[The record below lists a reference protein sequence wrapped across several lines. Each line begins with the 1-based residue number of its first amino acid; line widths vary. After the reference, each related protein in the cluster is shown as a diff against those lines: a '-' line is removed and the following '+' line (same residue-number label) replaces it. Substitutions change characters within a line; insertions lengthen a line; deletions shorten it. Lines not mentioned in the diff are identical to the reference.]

1 MLVTT
6 QGGDMKR
13 GKSGWMFVLGLI
25 GSGALGLSGV
35 QGQTINNVGT
45 PATVVSFQDDAATPA
60 PVAEAAACCDSG
72 LGEPRTLFGN
82 GCSDRCL
89 NIGGWFAM
97 GIHTK
102 SNDLFNSAPDSFDLS
117 QGWMFVEKEAN
128 STCGELAFGFRFDAM
143 YGVDGPDTQAFGNPG
158 STWDRDPAFTRGGK
172 YGWALPQLYGEVAMG
187 DLSVKIGH
195 FYTLAGY
202 ESVPAPQNFFYSH
215 SIMMYNSEPFTHTG
229 AIATYEMNDCT
240 TLYGGW
246 TAGWD
251 TGFDQFGDGSTF
263 LGGFSRNMGDD
274 ASFTYI
280 TTFGDLGARGD
291 DAYSHS
297 MVLDLQLTECL
308 QTVFQSDVLRVNSTG
323 EDNFALSNYLFYTMS
338 DRLTV
343 GRRIEWWK
351 GDNVT
356 GYAPHGGDLP
366 PSGSHSQY
374 EATYG
379 FNYKAT
385 ANLTV
390 RPEYRYDWSPGLDYK
405 ESIFGIDFVMTF

>member
-1 MLVTT
+1 
-6 QGGDMKR
+6 MKR
-13 GKSGWMFVLGLI
+13 GTSGWMFVLGLI
-25 GSGALGLSGV
+25 GSGAFGLSGV
-35 QGQTINNVGT
+35 NAQTINNVGT
-45 PATVVSFQDDAATPA
+45 PATVVSFQDNAGTPA
-60 PVAEAAACCDSG
+60 PVAETVACLDSG

-82 GCSDRCL
+82 SCSDTCL

-97 GIHTK
+97 GIHSA
-102 SNDLFNSAPDSFDLS
+102 SNDLFNSNPDSFDLS
-117 QGWMFVEKEAN
+117 QGWMFVEKEAD
-128 STCGELAFGFRFDAM
+128 STNGELAFGFRLDAM
-143 YGVDGPDTQAFGNPG
+143 YGVDGPDTQAFGNPDP
-158 STWDRDPAFTRGGK
+158 TWDRNPAYTRGGN

-195 FYTLAGY
+195 FYTLMGY

-215 SIMMYNSEPFTHTG
+215 SMMMVLSEPFTHTG
-229 AIATYEMNDCT
+229 AVGTYEMNDCT

-263 LGGFSRNMGDD
+263 LGGFTRKFNDD
-274 ASFTYI
+274 ASFTYM
-280 TTFGDLGARGD
+280 TSFGDLGARGD
-291 DAYSHS
+291 DAYSQS
-297 MVLDLQLTECL
+297 IVLDLQLTERVQC
-308 QTVFQSDVLRVNSTG
+308 VFQSDVLRVNSTG
-323 EDNFALSNYLFYTMS
+323 EDNFGLSNYLFYTIS
-338 DRLTV
+338 DRLAF

-356 GYAPHGGDLP
+356 GYAPHGGVLP

-385 ANLTV
+385 ANITV
-390 RPEYRYDWSPGLDYK
+390 RPEYRYDWSPGLNYK
-405 ESIFGIDFVMTF
+405 ESVFGIDFVATF

>member
-1 MLVTT
+1 
-6 QGGDMKR
+6 MKR

-35 QGQTINNVGT
+35 QGQTINNAGT
-45 PATVVSFQDDAATPA
+45 PATAVSFQEDAATPA
-60 PVAEAAACCDSG
+60 PVAEEAAGCDSG
-72 LGEPRTLFGN
+72 LSEPWTLFGN
-82 GCSDRCL
+82 GCSDGGL

-102 SNDLFNSAPDSFDLS
+102 SNELFNTNPDSFDLS
-117 QGWMFVEKEAN
+117 QGWLFVEKEAN
-128 STCGELAFGFRFDAM
+128 SKSGELAFGFRFDGM
-143 YGVDGPDTQAFGNPG
+143 YGVDGPDTQSFGNQAG
-158 STWDRDPAFTRGGK
+158 NWDLDPAYTRGGN
-172 YGWALPQLYGEVAMG
+172 YGWAIPQLYGEVAMG

-202 ESVPAPQNFFYSH
+202 EVVGSPGNFFYSH
-215 SIMMYNSEPFTHTG
+215 AITMYNSEPFTHTG

-240 TLYGGW
+240 SLYGGW

-263 LGGFSRNMGDD
+263 LGGFSRTINDD
-274 ASFTYI
+274 ASFSYI
-280 TTFGDLGARGD
+280 TSFGDLGARGD

-297 MVLDLQLTECL
+297 MILDLQLTERL
-308 QTVFQSDVLRVNSTG
+308 QTVFQSDVLRVNGTG
-323 EDNFALSNYLFYTMS
+323 EDNFALVNYMFYTLS
-338 DRLTV
+338 DRLTF

-366 PSGSHSQY
+366 SSGSHSQY

-385 ANLTV
+385 GNLTV

-405 ESIFGIDFVMTF
+405 ASTFGIDFVMTF